1 MSRFSLSVRLTLF
14 FSFIVLLVTITLSA
28 VVFYQ
33 FGEKI
38 NQRIRHN
45 LTEIADHKAMELS
58 SILSFERINLL
69 SWRASSV
76 MLDIVVDDLDKR
88 INSELKNLKQSYQLQ
103 GDLYVFNANGI
114 LIASTQS
121 GIMKTKL
128 PEQWKTNKDYQ
139 LVLKHEVPFIKE
151 SVIAHI
157 AQIKLPQL
165 KTQGYLVV
173 THSWQDITKLFAPS
187 DSNFSMQKDRI
198 DSYFAFRNNNENSAL
213 FFTEQSVETISL
225 DDNFFQQPFW
235 FFNDSSYLTSVSKIQ
250 AIDDVNFQIATFIP
264 EQFAREPLLE
274 LTKNLLLAALFVSI
288 PMIFIVSLLSRHFVK
303 PIKELTQGIHKI
315 EDFDDL
321 SAFNDLS
328 MKVSV
333 SGRDEVAD
341 LGNAFNRMTARL
353 SEAVIKCAI
362 FEKELA
368 DLNVS
373 LENQVIERTAQLQET
388 LQKLK
393 SAQAQLVQSEK
404 MVSLGQLVA
413 GIAHEINN
421 PIGAI
426 YANMPPLAEYIDDI
440 KATVEVAEN
449 CLDETGLK
457 TLNEHKEQI
466 DYAFVV
472 NDLEHLLNGQ
482 KQAADRIRNIVLSL
496 RNFSRLDQGDVKTVL
511 LEEGIDSTLQM
522 LLHNYKNR
530 IVIEKD
536 YTLNEMVECYAG
548 EMNQVFMNILA
559 NAIQAIPETG
569 TIFIS
574 TAKVNENAIISI
586 ADTGTGIPED
596 VKAKI
601 FDPFFT
607 TKDVGEGTGLG
618 LSISYGIIEKHHGTL
633 TVESSQAA
641 ENHGTRFIIAIPL
654 KLSKDA

>member
-14 FSFIVLLVTITLSA
+14 FSFIVLLVTSTLSV

-38 NQRIRHN
+38 NQQISLN
-45 LTEIADHKAMELS
+45 LTGIADHKAAEIHNVLQ
-58 SILSFERINLL
+58 FERTNLL

-76 MLDIVVDDLDKR
+76 MLDVVVDDLDKR
-88 INSELKNLKQSYQLQ
+88 INTELKNLKQYYQLK
-103 GDLYVFNANGI
+103 GDLYVFNAAGV
-114 LIASTQS
+114 LIASTQQ
-121 GIMKTKL
+121 GVLKTKL
-128 PEQWKTNKDYQ
+128 PTQWKTQKEYE
-139 LVLKHEVPFIKE
+139 LIFKHEVPFIKG
-151 SVIAHI
+151 SVIAHVT
-157 AQIKLPQL
+157 ALKPPQL
-165 KTQGYLVV
+165 KMQGFLVI
-173 THSWQDITKLFAPS
+173 THSWDDIATMLAPTESNFALRKNNEPTAELFAQNGIETMALAN
-187 DSNFSMQKDRI
+187 DFSQKP
-198 DSYFAFRNNNENSAL
+198 L
-213 FFTEQSVETISL
+213 
-225 DDNFFQQPFW
+225 W
-235 FFNDSSYLTSVSKIQ
+235 FFNHESYLGSISKTVEIN
-250 AIDDVNFQIATFIP
+250 DFKFQIAAFMP
-264 EQFAREPLLE
+264 EKLAQKPLLE
-274 LTKNLLLAALFVSI
+274 LTKNLLLAALVVSI

-315 EDFDDL
+315 ESFDDL
-321 SAFNDLS
+321 SEFNDLS

-353 SEAVIKCAI
+353 SEAVIKCGI

-373 LENQVIERTAQLQET
+373 LEHQVIERTAQLQET

-440 KATVEVAEN
+440 KNTVEIAEN
-449 CLDETGLK
+449 NLDEMGLK
-457 TLNEHKEQI
+457 ILNEHKEQI
-466 DYAFVV
+466 DYTFVV
-472 NDLEHLLNGQ
+472 SDLEHLLNSQ
-482 KQAADRIRNIVLSL
+482 KQAADRIRNIVLAL

-522 LLHNYKNR
+522 LVHNYKNR

-559 NAIQAIPETG
+559 NAIQAIPEIG

-574 TAKVNENAIISI
+574 TAKVNENAVISI
-586 ADTGTGIPED
+586 TDTGTGMPEEI
-596 VKAKI
+596 KAKI

-633 TVESSQAA
+633 TVESTQEA

-654 KLSKDA
+654 KLPKEA

>member
-1 MSRFSLSVRLTLF
+1 MSRFSLSARLTLF
-14 FSFIVLLVTITLSA
+14 FSFIVLLVTMTLSV

-45 LTEIADHKAMELS
+45 LTEIADHKATELG
-58 SILSFERINLL
+58 SILLFERTNLL

-76 MLDIVVDDLDKR
+76 MLDVVVDDLDKR
-88 INSELKNLKQSYQLQ
+88 INLELKNLKQSYQLQ

-121 GIMKTKL
+121 GIMKTRL
-128 PEQWKTNKDYQ
+128 PEEWKPPKDYQ
-139 LVLKHEVPFIKE
+139 LVLKHEVPFIEK
-151 SVIAHI
+151 SVIAHVT
-157 AQIKLPQL
+157 AIKLPQL

-173 THSWQDITKLFAPS
+173 THLWDDITKLLEPS
-187 DSNFSMQKDRI
+187 DSNFSMKKDRI
-198 DSYFAFRNNNENSAL
+198 DSYFAFRKSDDNNALLFVENGI
-213 FFTEQSVETISL
+213 ETIAL
-225 DDNFFQQPFW
+225 DENFFQKPLW
-235 FFNDSSYLTSVSKIQ
+235 FLDNKSYLTSISKQI
-250 AIDDVNFQIATFIP
+250 AIDGVNFQIAAFMP
-264 EQFAREPLLE
+264 EKLAQEPLLE
-274 LTKNLLLAALFVSI
+274 LIKNLLIAAACVSV
-288 PMIFIVSLLSRHFVK
+288 PMIFVVSLLSRHFVK
-303 PIKELTQGIHKI
+303 PIKELTLGIHKI

-440 KATVEVAEN
+440 KSTVEIAEN
-449 CLDETGLK
+449 NLDETGLK
-457 TLNEHKEQI
+457 TLNEYKEQI

-472 NDLEHLLNGQ
+472 SDLEHLLSSQ

-536 YTLNEMVECYAG
+536 YTLNQQVECYAG

-569 TIFIS
+569 TIFIT
-574 TAKVNENAIISI
+574 TAKVNENAVISI
-586 ADTGTGIPED
+586 ADTGTGMPDE

-633 TVESSQAA
+633 TVESSQSV

-654 KLSKDA
+654 KLPKEA